1 MSIQHVEEGD
11 LHEKVGRSSTPE
23 EIIAETDDVVKY
35 NNMVSNINESEVVQ
49 YASIDEQQVAFDTPA
64 NEEPVINNDEFEFV
78 DKPSFVTLISCSS
91 TKPIY
96 FVKIKKKGISK
107 ECLVTFKGM
116 LYLMELCFY
125 RKIPTKGQINKNKQ
139 KAVQNYRKRC
149 VCNPRQNI

>member
-1 MSIQHVEEGD
+1 
-11 LHEKVGRSSTPE
+11 
-23 EIIAETDDVVKY
+23 
-35 NNMVSNINESEVVQ
+35 MVSNINESEVVQ

-116 LYLMELCFY
+116 LYLMVLCFY

>member
-49 YASIDEQQVAFDTPA
+49 YASTDEQQVAFDTSA

-91 TKPIY
+91 TKPI

-107 ECLVTFKGM
+107 ECLVTFQGM
-116 LYLMELCFY
+116 LYLMVLCFY
-125 RKIPTKGQINKNKQ
+125 GKIPTKSQINENKQ
-139 KAVQNYRKRC
+139 KPVQNYRKRC

>member
-91 TKPIY
+91 TKPI

-107 ECLVTFKGM
+107 ECLVTFQGM
-116 LYLMELCFY
+116 LYLMVLCFY
-125 RKIPTKGQINKNKQ
+125 GKIPTKGQINENKQ
-139 KAVQNYRKRC
+139 KPVQNYRKRC

>member
-1 MSIQHVEEGD
+1 M
-11 LHEKVGRSSTPE
+11 
-23 EIIAETDDVVKY
+23 
-35 NNMVSNINESEVVQ
+35 
-49 YASIDEQQVAFDTPA
+49 
-64 NEEPVINNDEFEFV
+64 INNDEFEFV
-78 DKPSFVTLISCSS
+78 NKPSFVTLISCSS

-116 LYLMELCFY
+116 LYLMVLCFY

-149 VCNPRQNI
+149 VCNPRQNIWSFCGNCWRSNNELWWIRFERSKICGRQPLKNLMDYGLL

>member
-49 YASIDEQQVAFDTPA
+49 YASIDEQQVAFDTSA
-64 NEEPVINNDEFEFV
+64 NEEPVIKNDEFEFV
-78 DKPSFVTLISCSS
+78 NKPSFVTLISCSS

-107 ECLVTFKGM
+107 ECLVTFQGM
-116 LYLMELCFY
+116 LYLMVLCFY
-125 RKIPTKGQINKNKQ
+125 GKIPTKGQINENKQ